1 MRWFLLLFL
10 FGCGVTAQSPSST
23 IKEDIE
29 LEKLLSKVNGTITK
43 NLEVQEKADKEQ
55 KQIVDKTVKKII
67 ELKKELNETKAKLD
81 SISVD
86 SIVPFKLLPVTY

>member
-10 FGCGVTAQSPSST
+10 FGCGVTAQSPSPT

-29 LEKLLSKVNGTITK
+29 LEQLMTKVNGTITK
-43 NLEVQEKADKEQ
+43 SLEVQEKADKQQ
-55 KQIVDKTVKKII
+55 KQIVSKAVKTII

-81 SISVD
+81 SVSVD
-86 SIVPFKLLPVTY
+86 SIVPFKLLPVTH

>member
-10 FGCGVTAQSPSST
+10 FGCGVTAQSPSPT

-43 NLEVQEKADKEQ
+43 SLEVQEKADKEQ